1 MTKTKIDVS
10 IVIINFNTANITIDC
25 LNDVIRKTKDIN
37 YEIILIDNSSKVSD
51 VEILSKFASK
61 HNIIKFIKNKTN
73 LGFSEGN
80 NQGISQALGR
90 YVLLLNS
97 DTRLNTNVIGKMVNW
112 MDKHPKAAISSCQLL
127 NRDGSIQGTGGAFP
141 RLDKVAL
148 WMLMLDDV
156 PGVDLLIKPFH
167 PAHKQSFYKGAFP
180 KQPTQT
186 DWVTGAYLL
195 IRTDVA
201 KQVSGFDKDYF
212 MYTEEVD
219 LCYRVKKLG
228 WQVWLLP
235 SYEIVHLGG
244 ASSSSEF
251 PLLSE
256 FKNLKLFYKKHYP
269 LWQLSLIKILFKT
282 GILIRVIIFRILKGP
297 KESDIYVKAYKQIS

>member
-1 MTKTKIDVS
+1 MTKNKIDVS
-10 IVIINFNTANITIDC
+10 IVVINFNTADITVDC
-25 LNDVIRKTKDIN
+25 LSDIVKNTKNIN
-37 YEIILIDNSSKVSD
+37 YEIILIDNSSKASD
-51 VEILSKFASK
+51 IEKLSKFAAK
-61 HNIIKFIKNKTN
+61 YNFIKFIKNREN

-97 DTRLNTNVIGKMVNW
+97 DTRLSTNVIGEMIKW

-127 NRDGSIQGTGGAFP
+127 NKDGSIQGTGGAFP
-141 RLDKVAL
+141 RLDKLAL
-148 WMLMLDDV
+148 WMLMLDDI
-156 PGVDLLIKPFH
+156 PGIDLLIKPFH

-180 KQPTQT
+180 KNSIQT

-195 IRTDVA
+195 IRTDIA

-219 LCYRVKKLG
+219 LCFRVKKLG
-228 WQVWLLP
+228 WQIWILP
-235 SYEIVHLGG
+235 SFEIIHLGG

-251 PLLSE
+251 PLISE
-256 FKNLKLFYKKHYP
+256 FKNLRLFYQKHYP
-269 LWQLSLIKILFKT
+269 KWQLPIVKILFKT